1 MQLKEQHPGFQ
12 HYNLYCMD
20 ESRFGLLTLAHRAL
34 TARGVKP
41 LCRFQHRFE
50 TTYLYGAF
58 SPVNGA
64 HLVLEMPHCN
74 TENMQAFLHAFSL
87 CNPLEFK
94 ILLVDNA
101 AFHKAK
107 ALVWPA
113 NIRPLF
119 LPPYAPELNAA
130 EKVWW
135 RIKRELK
142 NRCFKTLEDL
152 QIAMTVAVNKIVTT
166 PQIKQLCSYA
176 YYQSINLA

>member
-1 MQLKEQHPGFQ
+1 
-12 HYNLYCMD
+12 MD

-41 LCRFQHRFE
+41 LCRFQHRFG
-50 TTYLYGAF
+50 TTYLFGAF
-58 SPVNGA
+58 SPVNGG
-64 HLVLEMPHCN
+64 HFVLEMPHCN
-74 TENMQAFLHAFSL
+74 TENFQAFVDSFSL
-87 CNPLEFK
+87 HHPQEFK
-94 ILLVDNA
+94 ILLLDNA

-107 ALVWPA
+107 ALLWPS

-135 RIKRELK
+135 RLKRELK
-142 NRCFKTLEDL
+142 NRLFKTLEDL
-152 QIAMTVAVNKIVTT
+152 QEAMTVAVNKIVTT

-176 YYQSINLA
+176 YYQCINLA

>member
-1 MQLKEQHPGFQ
+1 
-12 HYNLYCMD
+12 MD

-34 TARGVKP
+34 TARGVRP
-41 LCRFQHRFE
+41 LCLFQHRFE

-58 SPVNGA
+58 SPINGS
-64 HLVLEMPHCN
+64 HFLLELPGCN
-74 TENMQAFLHAFSL
+74 TENFQAFVDTFSL
-87 CNPLEFK
+87 HHPREFK

-107 ALVWPA
+107 ALRWPS
-113 NIRPLF
+113 NIQPLF

-142 NRCFKTLEDL
+142 NQLFKTFEDL
-152 QIAMTVAVNKIVTT
+152 QVAMTAAINKIVTT

>member
-1 MQLKEQHPGFQ
+1 
-12 HYNLYCMD
+12 MD

-34 TARGVKP
+34 AARGVKP

-50 TTYLYGAF
+50 TTYLYG
-58 SPVNGA
+58 
-64 HLVLEMPHCN
+64 N
-74 TENMQAFLHAFSL
+74 TENFQAFVDAFSKS
-87 CNPLEFK
+87 NEAEFK
-94 ILLVDNA
+94 IILLDNA

-107 ALVWPA
+107 ALLWPS
-113 NIRPLF
+113 NIQPLF

-142 NRCFKTLEDL
+142 NRLFKTLEDL
-152 QIAMTVAVNKIVTT
+152 QEAMTVAVNKIVTT

-176 YYQSINLA
+176 YYQCINLA